1 MAATV
6 VDEVHGVGMY
16 GPQEAGVAAREVIAD
31 GFTVGRRA
39 PDGGRVCGRRPSAHP
54 TGRGGLRRG
63 VLLTDAPRPPART
76 RDQGAHPGEVRAGR
90 EHG

>member
-6 VDEVHGVGMY
+6 VDEVHGVGRY

-31 GFTVGRRA
+31 GFTVAPRAGRR
-39 PDGGRVCGRRPSAHP
+39 PVCGRRPSARP

-63 VLLTDAPRPPART
+63 VLLTDAPRPPARA
-76 RDQGAHPGEVRAGR
+76 RDQGAHPREVRAGR